1 MVTVAPRWRLAC
13 LTQPAETPGLC
24 FPPLVSRARPPD
36 TQPGLRLPCRKPLSH
51 HLPGPWGAEDR
62 FSALLPAGVG
72 CMCHPAR
79 SQHAGIGAGTSG
91 TCSEEGDF
99 GVLWPPQ
106 SPCSVEAEEA
116 SLSVSSLHQITNS
129 SCAGGAGPQRHPFA
143 TGTSLSPVAQ
153 QPPGETRVTAVLI
166 SQSPCF
172 HCVSLWAWEP
182 DPPAQSS
189 ASSLSH
195 TWAGVDARF
204 LPGWQFEWPRWCQVR
219 AQWWRLSPGQR
230 AGVAQTA
237 RLARPFSW
245 PTAGGK
251 RWFPTWDRRVL
262 RPRLCHHQ
270 ALAEVTRLCKL

>member
-1 MVTVAPRWRLAC
+1 MLASVLGLQAPVRRKGTLGPVA
-13 LTQPAETPGLC
+13 T
-24 FPPLVSRARPPD
+24 
-36 TQPGLRLPCRKPLSH
+36 
-51 HLPGPWGAEDR
+51 
-62 FSALLPAGVG
+62 
-72 CMCHPAR
+72 
-79 SQHAGIGAGTSG
+79 
-91 TCSEEGDF
+91 
-99 GVLWPPQ
+99 Q

-153 QPPGETRVTAVLI
+153 QPPGETGVTAVLI

-172 HCVSLWAWEP
+172 HCVSLSAWEP

-204 LPGWQFEWPRWCQVR
+204 LPGWQFEWPRWCQVG
-219 AQWWRLSPGQR
+219 AQWWRLSPGQG

-237 RLARPFSW
+237 RLSRPFSW
-245 PTAGGK
+245 PPAGDE

-270 ALAEVTRLCKL
+270 ALAEVTRLCTLSSALCPCPQAVPNLNNCTTSPSDICIKTGCTEQLALH